1 METCSILLDL
11 YRIIMECLGGA
22 QLPLKKHE
30 RMVYLYVRQ
39 KGRPAENGPHDG
51 YITEWRFRNDSKEN
65 GKICRGQFCHQSDV

>member
-11 YRIIMECLGGA
+11 YRIIMEYLGGA

-39 KGRPAENGPHDG
+39 KG
-51 YITEWRFRNDSKEN
+51 
-65 GKICRGQFCHQSDV
+65 GQTTRAA